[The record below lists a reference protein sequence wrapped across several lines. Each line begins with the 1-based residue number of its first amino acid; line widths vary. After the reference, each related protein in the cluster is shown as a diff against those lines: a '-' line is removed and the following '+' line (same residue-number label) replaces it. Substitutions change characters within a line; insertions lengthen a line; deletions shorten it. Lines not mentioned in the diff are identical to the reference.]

1 MNDQQFKQLIEK
13 LNLLI
18 KLSALN
24 VLKGQKFRDQ
34 VRVLSG
40 LGLQPREIAW
50 ITGKTANYVRVTLHK
65 LRREESEKEK
75 KEGET
80 SGENT

>member
-1 MNDQQFKQLIEK
+1 MDERQFNQLMEK

-24 VLKGQKFRDQ
+24 AIRGLEFKDQ
-34 VRVLSG
+34 VRTLSG

-50 ITGKTANYVRVTLHK
+50 ITGKTANYVRVTLHE
-65 LRREESEKEK
+65 LR
-75 KEGET
+75 KEG
-80 SGENT
+80 SKKKK